1 MPLAFVRRDEHRVLA
16 GVAGGFADQHGIDPM
31 VVRGALIVLTF
42 AGGLGL
48 VLYAL
53 GALLAVS
60 PPAAPARPHPLD
72 QRRNASVACVAAG
85 ATIVMRSTGLWLG
98 DTVMIALGAVVSG
111 LVLLSVLRPN
121 RIGDGSADPA
131 TDPLHDTADRSGGS
145 SPLADLLAG
154 RHARM
159 RLTGGAVLVAIGL
172 VMVGAA
178 GGVSRSLQVG
188 VFATATTIVGIA
200 LVLGPW
206 LARVAQEAT
215 AERRQRIRAQERE
228 AMAAH
233 LHDSV
238 LQTLALIQR
247 SADDPRRTVTL
258 ARQQERELRTWLYG
272 GADARAATLAGAVR
286 TVADEVEAS
295 YGTLV
300 EVVVVGDTSMDDT
313 LASFVAAIR
322 EACINA
328 AKHSGVSS
336 MAVYVEVEERTL
348 EAFVRD
354 RGCGFDAAAAASPDR
369 RGIADS
375 IVGRL
380 SRLGGATSIDS
391 TPDTGTEVHLTLPR
405 ASARTAPESS

>member
-16 GVAGGFADQHGIDPM
+16 GVAGGFADQHGIDPT
-31 VVRGALIVLTF
+31 VVRGALVVLTF

-60 PPAAPARPHPLD
+60 PSTTHPRPHPLD

-98 DTVMIALGAVVSG
+98 DTVMVALGAVVSG
-111 LVLLSVLRPN
+111 LVLLSVLRPA
-121 RIGDGSADPA
+121 RIEDGSAGVA
-131 TDPLHDTADRSGGS
+131 TGAPDRAGASW
-145 SPLADLLAG
+145 PLADLLAG
-154 RHARM
+154 RHARA
-159 RLTGGAVLVAIGL
+159 RLTAGAVLVAIGL

-206 LARVAQEAT
+206 LARVAQEAS

-258 ARQQERELRTWLYG
+258 ARQQERELRSWLYG
-272 GADARAATLAGAVR
+272 GADARASTLAGAVR

-295 YGTLV
+295 YGALV
-300 EVVVVGDTSMDDT
+300 EVVVVGDAAMDDT

-328 AKHSGVSS
+328 AKHSGVST
-336 MAVYVEVEERTL
+336 MAVYIEVEERAL

-354 RGCGFDAAAAASPDR
+354 RGRGFDADASASPDR

-375 IVGRL
+375 IVGRIT
-380 SRLGGATSIDS
+380 RLGGTATIES
-391 TPDTGTEVHLTLPR
+391 TPGTGTEVHVTLPR
-405 ASARTAPESS
+405 ASVRAVGPS